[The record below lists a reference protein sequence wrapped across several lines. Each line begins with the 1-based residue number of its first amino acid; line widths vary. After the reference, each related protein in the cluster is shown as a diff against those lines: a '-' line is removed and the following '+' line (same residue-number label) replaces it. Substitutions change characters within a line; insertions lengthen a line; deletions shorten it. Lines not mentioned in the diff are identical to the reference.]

1 MIFELENKSV
11 HASNAG
17 QELDYN
23 KETIIFLHGSGL
35 SHIVWSLVEQF
46 FSSKNFNVLSIDLPG
61 HGNSEGPCLHTI
73 EEITD
78 WLEKVFIKLK
88 LEKVILVGHSQGCLE
103 MLEYSNKYRSR
114 LKKLVF
120 IGGSYKMPV
129 NKDLIDLAEN
139 GDTDAV
145 KLMMKW
151 CYEGSKK
158 FIGGNPIKRIIQSPR
173 DISEILG
180 VDLVA
185 CNNYVNGSN
194 AVKTIDCPT
203 MFVFGALD
211 KMVNIEVGKKF
222 ANMVDNSSTHII
234 DGCGHMIM
242 IEKAFEMR
250 EKVLEFLQ
258 K

>member
-1 MIFELENKSV
+1 MIFKLENKSV
-11 HASNAG
+11 YASDAG
-17 QELDYN
+17 QELDN
-23 KETIIFLHGSGL
+23 KKDTIIFLHGSGL

-46 FSSKNFNVLSIDLPG
+46 FSNKNFNVLSIDLPG
-61 HGNSEGPCLHTI
+61 HGNSEGPCLNTI
-73 EEITD
+73 EEIAE
-78 WLEKVFIKLK
+78 WLEKVFVKLK
-88 LEKVILVGHSQGCLE
+88 LEQVILVGHSQGCLE
-103 MLEYSNKYRSR
+103 MLEYLNKYKSR

-120 IGGSYKMPV
+120 VGGSYKMPV
-129 NKDLIDLAEN
+129 NKELIELAQN
-139 GDTDAV
+139 GNSDAV

-151 CYEGSKK
+151 GYEGSKK
-158 FIGGNPIKRIIQSPR
+158 FIGGNPVQRIIQSPK
-173 DISEILG
+173 DISKILA

-185 CNNYVNGSN
+185 CNNYANGSN
-194 AVKTIDCPT
+194 AVKAIDCPT
-203 MFVFGALD
+203 MFIFGALD

-222 ANMVDNSSTHII
+222 ANMVNNSTTHII